1 MDADRARSALGYIA
15 HLHID
20 LARHSLSAAQRAE
33 SLRWLLGGW
42 RAAHSRRWWVT
53 ACMVM
58 FWPGTVVGSFM
69 ERRQQLAQE
78 PLTRLAVEQ
87 PDLAATASAPSLLQS
102 YST

>member
-1 MDADRARSALGYIA
+1 
-15 HLHID
+15 
-20 LARHSLSAAQRAE
+20 
-33 SLRWLLGGW
+33 
-42 RAAHSRRWWVT
+42 
-53 ACMVM
+53 MVM